1 MAGFQPA
8 ITIYDA
14 MCKISKNEYLLPAF
28 QRKYVWKI
36 HQVEIFF
43 DSLMRGY
50 PIGSMLFWQVEK
62 RSETKWKF
70 YSFLR
75 KYREKYHT
83 LNEHFN
89 TNAMDSFYAVLD
101 GQQRLTS
108 LYLALFGEYH
118 IHKKYHKWD
127 DEDDN
132 FKICHL
138 YFNLTQSKEPKN
150 PNIEYEFLWL
160 NKKENN
166 KQDNDVFKDDKNQ
179 KWLSVNSLCKYYCEN
194 KKEEERKEE
203 ILQKLKEYTKEQCKE
218 NLTSKEEQK
227 IELLYDR
234 IFENQLLNFYLET
247 EQNPDKA
254 VNIFIRVNSG
264 GTNLNYSDILFSIA
278 IANWKKEDAKTK
290 INELVDDKINKD
302 FGFKISKDLILKGFL
317 YLFHNNIKFQ
327 INSFDKDFIE
337 SIEAKWDSI
346 RKCFVETFRLLRSFG
361 LNAQNLS
368 SNNAVL
374 PILYFIYHKN
384 LTNKIV
390 DSVSQKENRT
400 LIKKWLLRV
409 LILKPLGGSSD
420 TVLANMRK
428 AFIKEFKQNSN
439 KYFDDNIDKFPLE
452 NIEEEAKYK
461 RNIDDEFLDK
471 IMLMKKDN
479 AGTFAILS
487 FLYPNLDY
495 KNNNFDKDHLHPR
508 SAYKQYEKS
517 SKEKQKE
524 DLNYKYLP
532 FESYDALPNLRLYD
546 SNENKAKQGKPLKDW
561 VDENCGNDRK
571 GFLQKHL
578 IPDIDLSLDNFDEF
592 YEARKKL
599 LIERLKEIL
608 NS

>member
-1 MAGFQPA
+1 MAGFQSP
-8 ITIYDA
+8 ITINEA
-14 MCKISKNEYLLPAF
+14 MRKIREKEYLLPAF
-28 QRKYVWKI
+28 QREYVWQPEQI
-36 HQVEIFF
+36 EELF
-43 DSLMRGY
+43 DSLMRDY
-50 PIGSMLFWQVEK
+50 PISSMLFWKVK
-62 RSETKWKF
+62 DASKTAWKF
-70 YSFLR
+70 YSFLE
-75 KYREKYHT
+75 YFREKHHT
-83 LNEHFN
+83 HNDFFETKGHKDFE
-89 TNAMDSFYAVLD
+89 AILD

-127 DEDDN
+127 NEDDN

-150 PNIEYEFLWL
+150 SDVEYEFLW
-160 NKKENN
+160 
-166 KQDNDVFKDDKNQ
+166 FDKNDTVIIDKDKQ
-179 KWLSVNSLCKYYCEN
+179 KWFKVGDFYKYD
-194 KKEEERKEE
+194 
-203 ILQKLKEYTKEQCKE
+203 
-218 NLTSKEEQK
+218 TSKVRK
-227 IELLYDR
+227 ISNEYKLSDLEADRLDLLHSK
-234 IFENQLLNFYLET
+234 IFDKNLVNFYLEE

-278 IANWKKEDAKTK
+278 IANWKKLDARTE
-290 INELVDDKINKD
+290 INKLVDDINRN
-302 FGFKISKDLILKGFL
+302 FNISKDLILKGCL

-337 SIEAKWDSI
+337 FIEKEWESIKN
-346 RKCFVETFRLLRSFG
+346 CFIETFRLLRSFG
-361 LNAQNLS
+361 LEAKTLS
-368 SNNAVL
+368 TSNAVL
-374 PILYFIYHKN
+374 PILYFIYHKK
-384 LTNKIV
+384 LTKQIV
-390 DSVSQKENRT
+390 DSVSQKENRE

-420 TVLANMRK
+420 TVLTNMRK

-439 KYFDDNIDKFPLE
+439 KYFDSNVDKFPLE

-461 RNIDDEFLDK
+461 QNIDDEFLENE
-471 IMLMKKDN
+471 IMWRRKDS
-479 AGTFAILS
+479 ADAFAILS

-495 KNNNFDKDHLHPR
+495 KNNNFHKDHLHPE

-517 SKEKQKE
+517 GKEKQK
-524 DLNYKYLP
+524 DYLS
-532 FESYDALPNLRLYD
+532 FELYDALPNLQMLD
-546 SNENKAKQGKPLKDW
+546 ANENNAKQGKPLKDW

-599 LIERLKEIL
+599 LIEKLKEIL